1 MKRMRSLGVLL
12 LLAGLLT
19 APFGNADELPA
30 IGQLETREY
39 LIIVHVSRDGPLY
52 TIKTHDETVVEAHL
66 TEQLLATLFPELYE
80 TLRWAIAEF
89 SE

>member
-1 MKRMRSLGVLL
+1 MNRMRSLGVLL

-19 APFGNADELPA
+19 APFTNADELPA

-39 LIIVHVSRDGPLY
+39 LIIVHASPDGLKY
-52 TIKTHDETVVEAHL
+52 TIKTHDETVVETQL

-80 TLRWAIAEF
+80 TLRWAIADFAE
-89 SE
+89 